1 MAALKDEVKAFI
13 VQALACF
20 DTPTQVAD
28 AVKEEFGL
36 EVSRMRVAAYDPTK
50 STGRDLSKKWRAIF
64 DEARRQFLEQ
74 TAAIPVANQAYRLRV
89 LDRLVTKTERQGNT
103 ALTAQLLEQA
113 AKETGGSFTNRQK
126 VDSTVDVKTPPT
138 VKVVLNGV
146 GTRAAPAAE

>member
-20 DTPTQVAD
+20 DTPTQVAE
-28 AVKEEFGL
+28 AVKEQFG
-36 EVSRMRVAAYDPTK
+36 VDVPRNHVGAYDPTK
-50 STGRDLSKKWRAIF
+50 ASGRDLSKKWRVMF
-64 DEARRQFLEQ
+64 DETRRHFLEQ
-74 TAAIPVANQAYRLRV
+74 VAEIPVANQAYRLRV

-138 VKVVLNGV
+138 VKVVLNGIGV
-146 GTRAAPAAE
+146 GASQKAE